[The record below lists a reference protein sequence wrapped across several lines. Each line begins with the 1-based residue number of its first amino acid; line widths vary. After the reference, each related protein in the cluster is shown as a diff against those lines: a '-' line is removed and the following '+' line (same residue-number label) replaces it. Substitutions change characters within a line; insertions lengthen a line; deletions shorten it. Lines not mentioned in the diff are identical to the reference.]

1 MEVIQLWLSP
11 GDDRFQS
18 VILNA
23 EVSRYAL
30 SQVLFQLFDCF
41 WKVKVLLDHV
51 SVGYCKPQWGDLP

>member
-1 MEVIQLWLSP
+1 MEVIQLQLSP

-30 SQVLFQLFDCF
+30 LQVLFQLFDCF
-41 WKVKVLLDHV
+41 WKVEVPLDHV